1 MATDWFVV
9 KIQLS
14 EFPRNESVLAYNE
27 DKSILIERAASEE
40 DVLLYAMAYVDED
53 DVLIIDLDQ
62 EVEGVE
68 WQRCIRN
75 SFPCALSTPAI
86 TTISM

>member
-14 EFPRNESVLAYNE
+14 EFPHNESVLVYNE
-27 DKSILIERAASEE
+27 DRSIFIERAASEE
-40 DVLLYAMAYVDED
+40 DVLLLDEVRKLYAMAYVDDD

-68 WQRCIRN
+68 W
-75 SFPCALSTPAI
+75 
-86 TTISM
+86 

>member
-1 MATDWFVV
+1 MATDWFIV

-40 DVLLYAMAYVDED
+40 DVLLLDEVRKLYAMAYVDEG

-68 WQRCIRN
+68 W
-75 SFPCALSTPAI
+75 
-86 TTISM
+86 

>member
-1 MATDWFVV
+1 M
-9 KIQLS
+9 
-14 EFPRNESVLAYNE
+14 LAYNE

-40 DVLLYAMAYVDED
+40 DVLLLDEVRKLYAMAYVDED

-68 WQRCIRN
+68 W
-75 SFPCALSTPAI
+75 
-86 TTISM
+86 

>member
-1 MATDWFVV
+1 MATDWFIV

-27 DKSILIERAASEE
+27 DKSIFIERAASEE
-40 DVLLYAMAYVDED
+40 DVLLLDEVHKLYAMAYVDDD

-68 WQRCIRN
+68 W
-75 SFPCALSTPAI
+75 
-86 TTISM
+86 

>member
-1 MATDWFVV
+1 MATDWFIV

-27 DKSILIERAASEE
+27 DKSIFIERAASEE
-40 DVLLYAMAYVDED
+40 DVLLLDEVRKLYAMAYVDD
-53 DVLIIDLDQ
+53 DGVLMVDLDQ

-68 WQRCIRN
+68 WD
-75 SFPCALSTPAI
+75 
-86 TTISM
+86 

>member
-14 EFPRNESVLAYNE
+14 EFPHNESVLVYNE

-40 DVLLYAMAYVDED
+40 DVLLLDEVRKLYAMAHVDD
-53 DVLIIDLDQ
+53 DDMLIIDLDK

-68 WQRCIRN
+68 WD
-75 SFPCALSTPAI
+75 
-86 TTISM
+86 

>member
-1 MATDWFVV
+1 MATDWFIV

-14 EFPRNESVLAYNE
+14 EFPRNKSVLAYNE

-40 DVLLYAMAYVDED
+40 DVLLLDEVRKLYAMAYVDDD

-68 WQRCIRN
+68 W
-75 SFPCALSTPAI
+75 
-86 TTISM
+86 

>member
-1 MATDWFVV
+1 MATDWFIV

-27 DKSILIERAASEE
+27 DKSIFIERAASEE
-40 DVLLYAMAYVDED
+40 DVLLLDEVRKLYAMAYVDED
-53 DVLIIDLDQ
+53 DGLIIDLDQ

-68 WQRCIRN
+68 W
-75 SFPCALSTPAI
+75 
-86 TTISM
+86 

>member
-1 MATDWFVV
+1 MATDWFIV

-27 DKSILIERAASEE
+27 DKGILIERAASEE
-40 DVLLYAMAYVDED
+40 DVLLLDEVRKLYAMAYVDED

-68 WQRCIRN
+68 W
-75 SFPCALSTPAI
+75 
-86 TTISM
+86 

>member
-27 DKSILIERAASEE
+27 DKSILIERKASEE
-40 DVLLYAMAYVDED
+40 DILLLDEVRKLYAMAYVDD
-53 DVLIIDLDQ
+53 DDTLIIDLDK

-68 WQRCIRN
+68 W
-75 SFPCALSTPAI
+75 
-86 TTISM
+86 

>member
-1 MATDWFVV
+1 MATDWFIV

-27 DKSILIERAASEE
+27 DKSIFIERAASEE
-40 DVLLYAMAYVDED
+40 DVLLLDEVRKLYAMAYVDED
-53 DVLIIDLDQ
+53 GVLIIDLDQ

-68 WQRCIRN
+68 W
-75 SFPCALSTPAI
+75 
-86 TTISM
+86 

>member
-1 MATDWFVV
+1 MATDWFIV

-27 DKSILIERAASEE
+27 DKSIFIKRAASEE
-40 DVLLYAMAYVDED
+40 DVLLLDEVRKLHAMAYVDED
-53 DVLIIDLDQ
+53 DVLIINLDQ

-68 WQRCIRN
+68 W
-75 SFPCALSTPAI
+75 
-86 TTISM
+86 

>member
-1 MATDWFVV
+1 MATDWFIV

-40 DVLLYAMAYVDED
+40 DVLLLDEVRKLYAMAYVDED
-53 DVLIIDLDQ
+53 DVLIIALDQ

-68 WQRCIRN
+68 W
-75 SFPCALSTPAI
+75 
-86 TTISM
+86 

>member
-1 MATDWFVV
+1 MTTEWFVV

-27 DKSILIERAASEE
+27 DKSIFIERKASEE
-40 DVLLYAMAYVDED
+40 DILLLDDARKLYAMAHVDD
-53 DVLIIDLDQ
+53 DDMLIIDLDK

-68 WQRCIRN
+68 WD
-75 SFPCALSTPAI
+75 
-86 TTISM
+86 

>member
-1 MATDWFVV
+1 MATDWFIV

-40 DVLLYAMAYVDED
+40 DVLLLDEVRKRYAMAYVDED

-68 WQRCIRN
+68 W
-75 SFPCALSTPAI
+75 
-86 TTISM
+86 

>member
-27 DKSILIERAASEE
+27 DKSIFIERVASEE
-40 DVLLYAMAYVDED
+40 DVLLLDEVRKLYAMAYVDDD
-53 DVLIIDLDQ
+53 DVLIINLDQ

-68 WQRCIRN
+68 W
-75 SFPCALSTPAI
+75 
-86 TTISM
+86 

>member
-1 MATDWFVV
+1 MATDWFIV

-40 DVLLYAMAYVDED
+40 GVLLLDEVRKLYAMAYVDED

-68 WQRCIRN
+68 W
-75 SFPCALSTPAI
+75 
-86 TTISM
+86 

>member
-1 MATDWFVV
+1 MATDWFIV

-27 DKSILIERAASEE
+27 DKSIFIERAASEE
-40 DVLLYAMAYVDED
+40 DVLLLDEVCKLYAVAYVDED

-68 WQRCIRN
+68 W
-75 SFPCALSTPAI
+75 
-86 TTISM
+86 

>member
-1 MATDWFVV
+1 MATDWFIV

-40 DVLLYAMAYVDED
+40 DVLLLDEVHKLYAMAYVDED

-68 WQRCIRN
+68 W
-75 SFPCALSTPAI
+75 
-86 TTISM
+86 

>member
-1 MATDWFVV
+1 MATDWFIV

-27 DKSILIERAASEE
+27 DKGIFIERAASEE
-40 DVLLYAMAYVDED
+40 DVLLLDEVHKLYAMAYVDDD

-68 WQRCIRN
+68 W
-75 SFPCALSTPAI
+75 
-86 TTISM
+86 

>member
-1 MATDWFVV
+1 MATKWFIV

-27 DKSILIERAASEE
+27 DMSIFIEHAASEE
-40 DVLLYAMAYVDED
+40 DILLLDNVRKLYAMAYVDD
-53 DVLIIDLDQ
+53 DGVLMVDLDQ

-68 WQRCIRN
+68 WD
-75 SFPCALSTPAI
+75 
-86 TTISM
+86 

>member
-1 MATDWFVV
+1 MATDWFIV

-27 DKSILIERAASEE
+27 DKSTLIERAASEE
-40 DVLLYAMAYVDED
+40 DVLLLDEVRKLYAMAYVDED

-68 WQRCIRN
+68 W
-75 SFPCALSTPAI
+75 
-86 TTISM
+86 